1 MCNAEYLMS
10 VSLAPLTHVAFLWLT
25 LLCSSPIGASIC
37 WVAIDGSLAGYLA
50 LADSPRPEAAAA
62 VQQLLSCG
70 IVVAMLT
77 GDNPGAAAAVA
88 AAVGLEGE
96 HVHAS
101 LLPQD
106 KFDAVSLACN
116 WHLITLESAP
126 VPVPT
131 AKAGPEY
138 HLSLFYV
145 KGCVDIDYEKH
156 VTRYNRNTIGMLRRW
171 PCTAR
176 GMARLCTLAMALM
189 MHQP

>member
-1 MCNAEYLMS
+1 MQMLFHSQPICSTQMCNAEYLLS
-10 VSLAPLTHVAFLWLT
+10 VSLAPLTHVAFLLLT

-88 AAVGLEGE
+88 AVVGLEGE

-116 WHLITLESAP
+116 RHLITLESAP
-126 VPVPT
+126 LPVST

-138 HLSLFYV
+138 QLSLFYV
-145 KGCVDIDYEKH
+145 KGCVILSM
-156 VTRYNRNTIGMLRRW
+156 TSM
-171 PCTAR
+171 
-176 GMARLCTLAMALM
+176 
-189 MHQP
+189 